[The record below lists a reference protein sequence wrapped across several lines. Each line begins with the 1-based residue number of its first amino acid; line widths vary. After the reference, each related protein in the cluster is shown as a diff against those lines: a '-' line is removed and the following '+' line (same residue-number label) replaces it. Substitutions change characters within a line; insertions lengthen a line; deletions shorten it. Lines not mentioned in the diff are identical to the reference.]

1 MSEDRRQVW
10 QTLTGL
16 ILRLENDIER
26 LGLGGE
32 NGRYPPATPS
42 AAADL
47 ESLEKEIRK
56 LGKAQFKANTL
67 TESQQAQTKQLVAAL
82 EKSQAAEKEAQE
94 AQLAQQAAAAKQEV
108 LLAFLPA
115 LDSVEHALAS
125 GRRYLDLRDK
135 AAEQPNQTPAQ
146 ARLVSPADRAMLA
159 GWLAGLQ
166 LTRERLLAVLE
177 AGGVTPIPT
186 VGHPFD
192 PYLHRAVGVTT
203 AVGSATPNTIVAE
216 ERAGYQSPAGVLRY
230 ADVIVYRPAGE
241 GK

>member
-16 ILRLENDIER
+16 ILRLEDDIER

-32 NGRYPPATPS
+32 NGRYPPALPDAP
-42 AAADL
+42 AAEL
-47 ESLEKEIRK
+47 ESLEREVRK

-67 TESQQAQTKQLVAAL
+67 AESQQAQTDQLVAAL
-82 EKSQAAEKEAQE
+82 EKSQAAEKAARE

-115 LDSVEHALAS
+115 LDSVEHALDS
-125 GRRYLDLRDK
+125 GQRYLALRDK
-135 AAEQPNQTPAQ
+135 AAERAAPTPAQ
-146 ARLVSPADRAMLA
+146 ARLVSPTDRAMLA
-159 GWLAGLQ
+159 GWLDGLQ

-192 PYLHRAVGVTT
+192 PYLHRAVGVT

-241 GK
+241 GR